1 MAKGVYVWE
10 QGSVGKEAVWST
22 LQIIMYY
29 TEQAVQV
36 SDVYVCM
43 YVCNLLSL
51 CLHDLQ
57 VVRNWDRPRDPREER
72 RYQYGH

>member
-29 TEQAVQV
+29 TERAVQV
-36 SDVYVCM
+36 SDVYIYIYVCM
-43 YVCNLLSL
+43 EFVLFIEPMSA
-51 CLHDLQ
+51 
-57 VVRNWDRPRDPREER
+57 
-72 RYQYGH
+72 